1 MKGSSN
7 RTRSR
12 NQKQTEEEKSPAASN
27 EFRITLKSHLK
38 TLLEVF
44 FEKEI
49 KNL

>member
-12 NQKQTEEEKSPAASN
+12 NQKQSQDEKSPSAIN
-27 EFRITLKSHLK
+27 EFRITLKSHFK

-49 KNL
+49 QNL